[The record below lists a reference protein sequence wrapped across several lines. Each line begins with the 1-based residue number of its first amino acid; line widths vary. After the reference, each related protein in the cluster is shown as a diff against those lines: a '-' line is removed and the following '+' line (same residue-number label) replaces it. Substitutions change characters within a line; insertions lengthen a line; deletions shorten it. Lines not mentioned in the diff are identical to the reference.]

1 MQKGSVVQ
9 TVENLIQ
16 PVLKDLGL
24 ELVDIEYR
32 REGQGWVLRIFIDRE
47 DGGVTLED
55 CSRVSHQTG
64 DLIEIDDLITNPY
77 RLEVSSPGLDRPL
90 KKEQDFLKHK
100 NRRIRLNTFAPIE
113 KRRNFKGTIQDFR
126 EGILYL
132 EAESGPFEIPL
143 DNIAKANLEIE
154 ILKKMNLEILNII
167 DLLCR
172 EKGIEREVL
181 IDALKTAVEAAARK
195 KLPHIETL
203 QGRFNEETGGMEI
216 LTEKTVVTTV
226 EDPEQEISLT
236 DAVEL
241 VPTAELGEKVLAPLE
256 LENMGRIAAQLAKQV
271 ILQRVRDAEIE
282 IVFNEYKNKKGDIIN
297 GIVQRME
304 HGDIIIDLGKA
315 EGILPR
321 REQVFRESFN
331 RGERIRAF
339 VLDVRK
345 TSKNALVILSR
356 THVGLIKRLFELEVP
371 EIGEGMV
378 EIMGIVREPNGRTK
392 IAVRSTDR
400 EIDAVGAC
408 VGMRGMRVQS
418 IVQELR
424 GEKIDIVEYS
434 EDAETFIRNAL
445 SPAKI
450 SRIIMDRENRSMT
463 IIVADDQ
470 MSLAIGKKGQNVRLA
485 AKLVK
490 WKIDI
495 KGESES
501 VGLDFAQAFLSKKPA
516 ENRVDFL
523 EILKD
528 AKGFGEKIVSLL
540 FAQNVV
546 SLEQVLE
553 MGVQGLTQLPGI
565 GPKKAE
571 AIYEFAVANKPAE
584 EDEVVK
590 EPEAAKQIE
599 QDDSLVYTSPS
610 ITSSG
615 SSLFDSAMAAATKE
629 MEASKAAEAASGA
642 GDEGEVESPVEPAED
657 ESPSLSEEEE
667 GEDEEEQD
675 PPVEALEGIAPE
687 TVQLLA
693 ANGFQTIPELS
704 VTPIEELLAIE
715 GLDEDAARKLLAQ
728 AQTYMENFENA

>member
-1 MQKGSVVQ
+1 
-9 TVENLIQ
+9 
-16 PVLKDLGL
+16 
-24 ELVDIEYR
+24 
-32 REGQGWVLRIFIDRE
+32 
-47 DGGVTLED
+47 
-55 CSRVSHQTG
+55 
-64 DLIEIDDLITNPY
+64 
-77 RLEVSSPGLDRPL
+77 
-90 KKEQDFLKHK
+90 
-100 NRRIRLNTFAPIE
+100 
-113 KRRNFKGTIQDFR
+113 
-126 EGILYL
+126 
-132 EAESGPFEIPL
+132 
-143 DNIAKANLEIE
+143 
-154 ILKKMNLEILNII
+154 MNLEILNII

-203 QGRFNEETGGMEI
+203 QGRFNEETGEIEI
-216 LTEKTVVTTV
+216 LTEKTVVTSV
-226 EDPEQEISLT
+226 EDPEVEIDLKQ
-236 DAVEL
+236 AAKI

-256 LENMGRIAAQLAKQV
+256 LENLGRIAAQLAKQV

-304 HGDIIIDLGKA
+304 HGDIIVDLGKA
-315 EGILPR
+315 EGVLPR

-450 SRIIMDRENRSMT
+450 SRIILDRENRSMT

-501 VGLDFAQAFLSKKPA
+501 VGLDFAQAFLSKKPVDTG
-516 ENRVDFL
+516 VDFL
-523 EILKD
+523 ELLKN
-528 AKGFGEKIVSLL
+528 AKGFGDKIVALL

-546 SLEQVLE
+546 TLEQVLG
-553 MGVQGLTQLPGI
+553 MGIQGLTEIPGI

-571 AIYEFAVANKPAE
+571 AIYEFALANKPE
-584 EDEVVK
+584 
-590 EPEAAKQIE
+590 EAAPEKKPAPTE
-599 QDDSLVYTSPS
+599 AEPDDSLVYTSPS
-610 ITSSG
+610 ITSSS
-615 SSLFDSAMAAATKE
+615 SSLFDTAMAAAVKE
-629 MEASKAAEAASGA
+629 AESKAASAETPAETDETAEA
-642 GDEGEVESPVEPAED
+642 PVSDTEED
-657 ESPSLSEEEE
+657 ESTSAAEDAVEGVEE
-667 GEDEEEQD
+667 EEEQD
-675 PPVEALEGIAPE
+675 PPVESLEGIEPE
-687 TVQLLA
+687 IVQILA

-704 VTPIEELLAIE
+704 VTPLEELLAIE
-715 GLDEDAARKLLAQ
+715 GLEEDAARKLLAQ
-728 AQTYMENFENA
+728 AQAYMENFENA

>member
-1 MQKGSVVQ
+1 
-9 TVENLIQ
+9 
-16 PVLKDLGL
+16 
-24 ELVDIEYR
+24 
-32 REGQGWVLRIFIDRE
+32 
-47 DGGVTLED
+47 
-55 CSRVSHQTG
+55 
-64 DLIEIDDLITNPY
+64 
-77 RLEVSSPGLDRPL
+77 
-90 KKEQDFLKHK
+90 
-100 NRRIRLNTFAPIE
+100 
-113 KRRNFKGTIQDFR
+113 
-126 EGILYL
+126 
-132 EAESGPFEIPL
+132 
-143 DNIAKANLEIE
+143 
-154 ILKKMNLEILNII
+154 MNLEILNIS

-172 EKGIEREVL
+172 EKGIEWEVL

-203 QGRFNEETGGMEI
+203 QGRFNEETGEIEI
-216 LTEKTVVTTV
+216 LTEKTVVTSV
-226 EDPEQEISLT
+226 EDPEVEIDLKQ
-236 DAVEL
+236 AAKI

-256 LENMGRIAAQLAKQV
+256 LENLGRIAAQLAKQV

-304 HGDIIIDLGKA
+304 HGDIIVDLGKA
-315 EGILPR
+315 EGVLPR

-450 SRIIMDRENRSMT
+450 SRIILDRENRSMT

-501 VGLDFAQAFLSKKPA
+501 VGLDFAQAFLSKKPVDTG
-516 ENRVDFL
+516 VDFL
-523 EILKD
+523 ELLKN
-528 AKGFGEKIVSLL
+528 AKGFGDKIVALL

-546 SLEQVLE
+546 TLEQVLG
-553 MGVQGLTQLPGI
+553 MGIQGLTEIPGI

-571 AIYEFAVANKPAE
+571 AIYEFALANKPE
-584 EDEVVK
+584 
-590 EPEAAKQIE
+590 EAAPEKKPAPTE
-599 QDDSLVYTSPS
+599 AEPDDSLVYTSPS
-610 ITSSG
+610 ITSSS
-615 SSLFDSAMAAATKE
+615 SSLFDTAMAAAVKE
-629 MEASKAAEAASGA
+629 AESKAASAETPAETDETAEA
-642 GDEGEVESPVEPAED
+642 PVSDTEED
-657 ESPSLSEEEE
+657 ESTSAAEDAVEGVEE
-667 GEDEEEQD
+667 EEEQD
-675 PPVEALEGIAPE
+675 PPVESLEGIEPE
-687 TVQLLA
+687 IVQILA

-704 VTPIEELLAIE
+704 VTPLEELLAIE
-715 GLDEDAARKLLAQ
+715 GLEEDAARKLLAQ
-728 AQTYMENFENA
+728 AQAYMENFENA